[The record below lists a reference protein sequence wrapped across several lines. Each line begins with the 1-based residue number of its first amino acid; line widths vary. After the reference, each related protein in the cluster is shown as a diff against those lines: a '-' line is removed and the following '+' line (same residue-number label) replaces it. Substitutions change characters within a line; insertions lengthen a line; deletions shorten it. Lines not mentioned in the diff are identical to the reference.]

1 MGKPYQNINLLA
13 FSETTCAGSRA
24 TRNQEMNPAMPMR
37 LYNASTK
44 HVTDNLWLWI
54 AISAAAMLALAFVD
68 KGMARGSGMGN
79 WIALSGAI
87 LGILLM
93 LKSEAEMP
101 VRDMTAPDAA

>member
-1 MGKPYQNINLLA
+1 
-13 FSETTCAGSRA
+13 
-24 TRNQEMNPAMPMR
+24 MPMR

-54 AISAAAMLALAFVD
+54 GISLAAMIALSLLDRQMPA
-68 KGMARGSGMGN
+68 KQGMGN
-79 WIALSGAI
+79 WIALAGSV

-101 VRDMTAPDAA
+101 KQEMTDPSAP